1 MTNYV
6 IKLVDGSPDGFPIL
20 WENFQQ
26 LHPGAEESEISDLG
40 FAMCRLGRSPA
51 STSTHTPVSDGYSL
65 NADGLAVETFTMQL
79 RDTPDTT
86 VASNNTRRIRDGM
99 LARTDWVVIKSLEA
113 GVSVPTSTA
122 TYRQALRDI
131 TDHENFPDLDAEDW
145 PVEA

>member
-26 LHPGAEESEISDLG
+26 LHPGAEESEVSDLG
-40 FAMCRLGRSPA
+40 FAMCRLGRAPVN
-51 STSTHTPVSDGYSL
+51 TSTHTFVSDGYSL
-65 NADGLAVETFTMQL
+65 DADGWAVETFTMQL
-79 RDTPDTT
+79 LDTPDTT

-113 GVSVPTSTA
+113 GVSVPTATA

-131 TDHENFPDLDAEDW
+131 TDHENFPDLDADDW